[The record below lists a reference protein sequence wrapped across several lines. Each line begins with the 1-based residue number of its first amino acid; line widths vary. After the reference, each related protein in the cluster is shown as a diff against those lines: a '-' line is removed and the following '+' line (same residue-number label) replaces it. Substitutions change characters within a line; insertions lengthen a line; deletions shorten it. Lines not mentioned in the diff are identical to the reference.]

1 MSTYTATLT
10 WMRGSQPFSDGKYS
24 RGHEIAFDAGFSIP
38 ASSSPHVVRP
48 PLSREDA
55 ADPEELFVAALASCH
70 MLFFL
75 DLARKAGFV
84 VDAYVDKAE
93 GVLAKDTE
101 GRMAMTQVRLN
112 PEIAWGGGN
121 APTPEQLRELHHKA
135 HELCF
140 IANSFK
146 GDVAIAGG
154 EAH

>member
-10 WMRGSQPFSDGKYS
+10 WLRGDQPFSDGKYS
-24 RGHEIAFDAGFSIP
+24 RGHEITFDAGFSIP

-55 ADPEELFVAALASCH
+55 ADPEELFVAALSSCH

-75 DLARKAGFV
+75 DFARKAGFV
-84 VDAYVDKAE
+84 VDGYIDEAE
-93 GVLAKDTE
+93 GVLAKNPE

-112 PEIAWGGGN
+112 PVIAWAGEN
-121 APTPEQLRELHHKA
+121 TPSAEQLRELHHKA
-135 HELCF
+135 HEACY
-140 IANSFK
+140 IANSFN
-146 GDVAIAGG
+146 GDIAIAGG